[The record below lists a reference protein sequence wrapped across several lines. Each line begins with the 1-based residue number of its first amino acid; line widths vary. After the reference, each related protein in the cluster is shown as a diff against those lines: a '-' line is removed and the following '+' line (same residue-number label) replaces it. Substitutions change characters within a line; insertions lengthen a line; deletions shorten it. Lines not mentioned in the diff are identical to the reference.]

1 MSTEAPR
8 GPRYPVEWYR
18 PELTAA
24 QLDVTVARL
33 EECAAAMC
41 GEDPPVRLVMAL
53 AEPADEEVFGVF
65 AAGSAQAVSEACHRA
80 GVPAERLTDAMD
92 ARISLP
98 VTDED
103 WG

>member
-1 MSTEAPR
+1 MSIEAPR
-8 GPRYPVEWYR
+8 GQCYLVEWYR

-24 QLDVTVARL
+24 QLEITAARL

-41 GEDPPVRLVMAL
+41 GADPPVRLLMAL
-53 AEPADEEVFGVF
+53 AVPADEVVFGVF

-80 GVPAERLTDAMD
+80 GVPAERLTDAVD
-92 ARISLP
+92 ARISVP

-103 WG
+103 RG